1 MKTLCP
7 NGYNQTINT
16 MHPLNDPATYKK
28 IRETKREGGKRVA
41 LLDEKN
47 NIIKKWRSIAD
58 CAE

>member
-1 MKTLCP
+1 
-7 NGYNQTINT
+7 

-28 IRETKREGGKRVA
+28 IRETKREGGKQVA